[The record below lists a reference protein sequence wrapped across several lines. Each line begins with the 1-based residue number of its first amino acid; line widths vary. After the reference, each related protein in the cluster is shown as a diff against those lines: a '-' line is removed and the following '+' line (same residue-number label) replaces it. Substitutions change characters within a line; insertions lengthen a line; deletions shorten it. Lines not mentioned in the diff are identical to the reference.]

1 MNRQKFIKNLGVLS
15 FGYSLSFGNDVFAK
29 TSLFN
34 KKPNKQNVVLFSLG
48 GGIRI
53 QDLEFMSGLFELK
66 SNNVG
71 INVEPKVKNKVY
83 FTEIVSYH
91 PDHSSNWNDFISASN
106 NGVGHDIF
114 DILIKH
120 KGLRSEEIHFL
131 ESGIIP
137 RQRAK
142 TATSHLYQ
150 RFENDIETLNKTED
164 LLKMK
169 ESRFIIS
176 RLNSF
181 DVCHYNFTKYKE
193 NLTLVSE
200 RIGNVIS
207 NQSKYTN
214 TVFIVV
220 SEMGRNLLPNHIV
233 DFNGKYGYDHFDDN
247 SKRAW
252 TLVFGDQFSD
262 DQFILSGRLKSINN
276 LGDVAQLILSSF

>member
-15 FGYSLSFGNDVFAK
+15 FGYSLNFGNDVFAK

-53 QDLEFMSGLFELK
+53 QDLEYMSGLFELK
-66 SNNVG
+66 SNNDG
-71 INVEPKVKNKVY
+71 INVEPKFKNKVH
-83 FTEIVSYH
+83 FTEIVSNH
-91 PDHSSNWNDFISASN
+91 RDHSLNWNDFITPSI
-106 NGVGHDIF
+106 NGAGHDIF
-114 DILIKH
+114 EILIKH

-131 ESGIIP
+131 ESEVIP
-137 RQRAK
+137 RQSKK
-142 TATSHLYQ
+142 TTTSHLYQ

-164 LLKMK
+164 LLQMK
-169 ESRFIIS
+169 ESRFIIT

-181 DVCHYNFTKYKE
+181 DVCHYDFTKYKE
-193 NLTLVSE
+193 NLALVSE

-207 NQSKYTN
+207 NQSKYSN

-233 DFNGKYGYDHFDDN
+233 DFNGKYGYDHFDEN

-252 TLVFGDQFSD
+252 TLVFGDQISD
-262 DQFILSGRLKSINN
+262 DHFIFSSRIQSINN
-276 LGDVAQLILSSF
+276 LGDVAKLVLSAF